1 MLILENIH
9 TFYGYIHALKG
20 ISLSVAEGEIVTLIG
35 SNGAGKTTT
44 LNTISGIL
52 SPRNGAIYLHDQRI
66 DRLDQL
72 PSHEVAKLGISQ
84 SPEGRKIF
92 ARLSVQENLEMGA
105 FTRTDAAGI
114 QQDFA
119 RVLDLFPPLEKRL
132 NQPGGTLSGGEQQML
147 AIGRSLMS
155 RPRVLLLDEPSMG
168 LAPLLV
174 QQIFQII
181 RAINA
186 QGTTILL
193 VEQNVQAALQVAHR
207 GYVLETG
214 RIVLSGDAQSLLTD
228 PQVVDAYLGM

>member
-52 SPRNGAIYLHDQRI
+52 SPRNGAIYLHDQRS

-72 PSHEVAKLGISQ
+72 PSHEVAKRGISQ

-92 ARLSVQENLEMGA
+92 ARLTVQENLEMGA

-214 RIVLSGDAQSLLTD
+214 RIVLSGDAQSLLAD